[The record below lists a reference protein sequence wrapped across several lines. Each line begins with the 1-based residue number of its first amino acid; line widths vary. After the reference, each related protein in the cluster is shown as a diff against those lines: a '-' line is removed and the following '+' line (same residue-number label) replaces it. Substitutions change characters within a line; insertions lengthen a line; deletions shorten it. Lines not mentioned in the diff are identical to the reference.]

1 MFVCLTPSRRR
12 SLSQNYQKL
21 PVSSAPPTDPGRFGQ
36 PIHRY
41 SPTTSLCLE
50 RNSTSAGT
58 ASEGRQALAYYTG
71 RIENFE
77 RCVGKKITILRRSNA
92 MGCSLHWF
100 LWLYAS
106 GRVYRELRSSIR
118 RLCSPG
124 STRRQHRITC
134 HSVCGAHSP
143 KAIENRPVPSRC
155 KHLFGSIE
163 TRNLPSGCSAELHG
177 APRQRARPLI
187 SLRRWHVT
195 LAQ

>member
-1 MFVCLTPSRRR
+1 MPFLCVRLSCFYQESIRVRSSMVSKILQSFFLHPSFHIRAPPMFVCLTPSQRRP
-12 SLSQNYQKL
+12 LSQNYQKL
-21 PVSSAPPTDPGRFGQ
+21 PVSSAPPTDPGGFGR

-77 RCVGKKITILRRSNA
+77 RCVGKKITILRRRNA
-92 MGCSLHWF
+92 IGCSLHGF

-118 RLCSPG
+118 RFCSLG
-124 STRRQHRITC
+124 STRR
-134 HSVCGAHSP
+134 
-143 KAIENRPVPSRC
+143 
-155 KHLFGSIE
+155 
-163 TRNLPSGCSAELHG
+163 
-177 APRQRARPLI
+177 
-187 SLRRWHVT
+187 
-195 LAQ
+195 